1 MIEHWHVGELT
12 PQDVSIVRKSREQVE
27 ASLEYGQRMQV
38 EFRLT
43 IMETRIRLAEMMATL
58 RRISFAVDRR
68 F

>member
-1 MIEHWHVGELT
+1 MIEHWRVGELT